1 MRLAVDTSAIIDYIR
16 PDRDYPPQFDTAEE
30 IVVPLTVIG
39 ELYYGASRSTRPDHQ
54 RKIVEYVIHRW
65 QVLLPDVE
73 TARVYGD
80 IRAASFGGNAS
91 LTASKVNDLWIAALC
106 IQHGLPL
113 LTNDAGYDSVAGLK
127 VLHW

>member
-16 PDRDYPPQFDTAEE
+16 VDRDYPPQLDTAAE
-30 IVVPLTVIG
+30 IFVPLTVIG

-54 RKIVEYVIHRW
+54 RQIVEYILHRW
-65 QVLLPDVE
+65 KLLLPDVD

-80 IRAASFGGNAS
+80 VRAASFGGNAS
-91 LTASKVNDLWIAALC
+91 LRASKVNDLWIAAIC
-106 IQHGLPL
+106 IQHDLPL
-113 LTNDAGYDSVAGLK
+113 LTNDGGYDQISRLR